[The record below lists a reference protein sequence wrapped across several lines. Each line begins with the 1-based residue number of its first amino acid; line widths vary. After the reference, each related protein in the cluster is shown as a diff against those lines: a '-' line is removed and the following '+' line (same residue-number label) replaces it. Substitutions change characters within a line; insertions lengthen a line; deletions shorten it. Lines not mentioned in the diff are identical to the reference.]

1 VERKR
6 QLIHL
11 VEAEAHVAGAW
22 RHIARQEEIIAA
34 FKMRGHDAKQAEDVL
49 VTFMQSLRLHEQHLT
64 TIRHELWAG
73 E

>member
-1 VERKR
+1 MQRKR

-11 VEAEAHVAGAW
+11 AEAEAHVAGAW
-22 RHIARQEEIIAA
+22 RHIARQEQIIAA
-34 FKMRGHDAKQAEDVL
+34 FRMRGDDARQAEDVL
-49 VTFMQSLRLHEQHLT
+49 VTFMQSLRLHEEHLT